1 MKLKNIVDLLFMMVG
16 TFAIVTGL
24 IIVIQLFNGSLTF
37 DKVLYA
43 VTVFIFYFLIIFI
56 RKIYNKNISKT
67 N

>member
-1 MKLKNIVDLLFMMVG
+1 MKLKNIFDLLFMLLG

-24 IIVIQLFNGSLTF
+24 IIVIQLLNDTLTY

-56 RKIYNKNISKT
+56 RKNYNKNTSKT
-67 N
+67 K